1 MQPGLRERERECVC
15 VCVCG
20 RGVEQRREEKV
31 EGEEEEEEEE
41 EEKKTNKRVERLRKL
56 RHTDTHLANQSL
68 DFILGEPAIAVAVC
82 SCEDALCL
90 FLNLVHG
97 RLLGCLVVT

>member
-1 MQPGLRERERECVC
+1 MC

>member
-1 MQPGLRERERECVC
+1 MG
-15 VCVCG
+15 G
-20 RGVEQRREEKV
+20 GWSREEKRRSR
-31 EGEEEEEEEE
+31 ERRR
-41 EEKKTNKRVERLRKL
+41 KKKKKKKKQTNKRVERLRKL

>member
-1 MQPGLRERERECVC
+1 M
-15 VCVCG
+15 
-20 RGVEQRREEKV
+20 EQRREEKV